1 MQLTLSSKGQIVLP
15 APMRRRLRLK
25 ARSKLEIEERDG
37 GLFLRP
43 SDALPAFEPIDYPPP
58 GSLKLSKWDYELDKL
73 AGPDLGPENL

>member
-43 SDALPAFEPIDYPPP
+43 AKAGPAFEPIDYPPP
-58 GSLKLSKWDYELDKL
+58 GSLKVNARMIALDRL
-73 AGPDLGPENL
+73 FSEESA